1 MNNQYLITFLTHMR
15 FHRVY
20 IVLMLSIVGWFF
32 QKLSVGYTAQ
42 SKCTI
47 NNSWEKTQLL
57 YSPRT
62 DTTPIPPGISEQ
74 REGAALNDLSQI
86 ELSLRQAIQAKP
98 EDAENYL
105 KLIRIL
111 SDKKQE
117 GKVILIAQQW
127 IQAMPNSGRL
137 PYWILGDTLRD
148 QNQIDEAIAVY
159 QKATLIRSSERE
171 NSSWYDY
178 LTPAHFH
185 VRAGDLFLFQGKQ
198 AEAISA
204 YKLGAQQ
211 QVSSTIAIGSIFD
224 KENYKN
230 KYTQNQNMPQAEET
244 YREIIKLVPKSA
256 FGYYRLIQIL
266 VQAKRFDEAIWVY
279 RQWIPQRPN
288 PPIQDD
294 LSFNQP
300 SSYLAELMERK
311 AIFLRALGNLD
322 EGIKTYRLLL
332 KEFPSYSVSG
342 DLPDMLV
349 EQGDL
354 EGAAGIY
361 RQRIQKDPVFGF
373 SYLQL
378 GSVLVCQGKID
389 EAIVAYEQA
398 ARTAEKSPA
407 SHFLGNLLLG
417 KGKLEAA
424 AKAYH
429 TVLLEHN
436 LSSSGGWLPE
446 AVLQRY
452 DSLLKQK
459 KWRDAI
465 TLYNE
470 LLQMKEPR

>member
-20 IVLMLSIVGWFF
+20 AVLVLSIVGWFF
-32 QKLSVGYTAQ
+32 QNPSAGYAGQ
-42 SKCTI
+42 DRCTI
-47 NNSWEKTQLL
+47 DNSWEKTQLL

-62 DTTPIPPGISEQ
+62 ERSPSPAISDPNK
-74 REGAALNDLSQI
+74 GNSLNDLTQI
-86 ELSLRQAIQAKP
+86 ELSLRQAIQSKP
-98 EDAENYL
+98 DDAENYL

-111 SDKKQE
+111 SDRKQE
-117 GKVILIAQQW
+117 NKVILVAQQW
-127 IQAMPNSGRL
+127 LQAMPNSGRL
-137 PYWILGDTLRD
+137 PYRILGDALRD

-171 NSSWYDY
+171 NNSWYDY

-185 VRAGDLFLFQGKQ
+185 VKAGDLFLFQGKQ

-224 KENYKN
+224 KENYEN
-230 KYTQNQNMPQAEET
+230 KYTQNQNIPQAEET
-244 YREIIKLVPKSA
+244 YREIIKIVPKSA

-266 VQAKRFDEAIWVY
+266 AQAKRFDEAILVY
-279 RQWIPQRPN
+279 RQWIPLRPN
-288 PPIQDD
+288 PPIKDD
-294 LSFNQP
+294 FSFHQP
-300 SSYLAELMERK
+300 SYYLAKLMESK
-311 AIFLRALGNLD
+311 AISLRELGNLD

-342 DLPDMLV
+342 DFPNMLI

-354 EGAAGIY
+354 EGAADIY
-361 RQRIQKDPVFGF
+361 RQWIQKDPSVGF
-373 SYLQL
+373 LYLRL
-378 GSVLVCQGKID
+378 GSILVCQGKID
-389 EAIVAYEQA
+389 EAITVYKQA

-407 SHFLGNLLLG
+407 SHFLGNLLIE

-429 TVLLEHN
+429 TVLVEHN
-436 LSSSGGWLPE
+436 LSASGGWIPE
-446 AVLQRY
+446 AVFQRY
-452 DSLLKQK
+452 NSLLEQK
-459 KWRDAI
+459 RWRDAI

-470 LLQMKEPR
+470 LLQMKKPR